1 MTGFEIK
8 PASTKFD
15 PYIYSTFQAFSEN
28 KQQITLYLLWLNGI
42 KNNKMRDLMMYSM
55 ENNDK
60 KRDGDD
66 MTNLFKPELLRIFKN
81 VKTLNI
87 ISKAHSFSFSLS
99 ALLSLLIQSKSL
111 EKVTVDG
118 RKSVNWI
125 GCLWSSSS
133 QSITQE
139 FDEKNYTI
147 SYTEHCLKINKK
159 Q

>member
-1 MTGFEIK
+1 MVSGGQRGYKLKEVLRHLINDSLSKSAMKGFEIK

-66 MTNLFKPELLRIFKN
+66 TTNLFKPELLRIFKN

-87 ISKAHSFSFSLS
+87 IPQRNSFSFSFRCS
-99 ALLSLLIQSKSL
+99 VSLI
-111 EKVTVDG
+111 
-118 RKSVNWI
+118 I
-125 GCLWSSSS
+125 
-133 QSITQE
+133 
-139 FDEKNYTI
+139 
-147 SYTEHCLKINKK
+147 
-159 Q
+159 